1 MRGIDKHA
9 RLVECADMRNRGF
22 LISCLV
28 AGVAIGLSGCGGLGT
43 RPASPVVYPGHARAA
58 NPNDILFRAIG
69 LVGTPYRYGG
79 NTPRGGFDCS
89 GLVDYVFRDV
99 AGIDLP
105 RTADEMSR
113 IDAPSV
119 ARDALESGDIV
130 FFRTHGRHIG
140 HVGIYVGKGRFVH
153 APNEGG
159 TVRLDFLD
167 ATYWRER
174 YGGAKRVLK

>member
-1 MRGIDKHA
+1 MRTRGI
-9 RLVECADMRNRGF
+9 
-22 LISCLV
+22 LICCL
-28 AGVAIGLSGCGGLGT
+28 AIGMAAGLSGCGSRAT
-43 RPASPVVYPGHARAA
+43 KPAPSAAYPARTHGA

-99 AGIDLP
+99 AGIELP
-105 RTADEMSR
+105 RTADEISR
-113 IDAPSV
+113 IDAPRV
-119 ARDALESGDIV
+119 PRNDLESGDIV
-130 FFRTHGRHIG
+130 FFRTQGRRIS
-140 HVGIYVGKGRFVH
+140 HVGIYVGKDRFVH

-159 TVRLDFLD
+159 TVRLDYLD
-167 ATYWRER
+167 APYWRER